1 MNKFPRHLL
10 TKRIKNEIL
19 ADAAKL
25 FDRTLP
31 DTLPREEA
39 FRPLPRG
46 KMLALN
52 FASQIKGADRMRVAF
67 VDRSEPLA
75 DCVFRLGYDGA
86 CCMLPVTPLVLAY
99 SISPR
104 VSPQFQAMVKSGLRQ
119 KEMELWC
126 LQVAKLADYC
136 QNSGPDFWSLLQHK
150 DPAERLLAET
160 AFGTRH

>member
-1 MNKFPRHLL
+1 MKKFPSHLL

-31 DTLPREEA
+31 DTLPPEEA

-46 KMLALN
+46 KMLALS
-52 FASQIKGADRMRVAF
+52 FAPQIKSADRMRVAF
-67 VDRSEPLA
+67 VDRSELLA
-75 DCVFRLGYDGA
+75 DCTFRLGYDGA

-99 SISPR
+99 SISAR
-104 VSPQFQAMVKSGLRQ
+104 VSPQFPAMVKSGLRQ
-119 KEMELWC
+119 KEIELWC

-136 QNSGPDFWSLLQHK
+136 QTSGPDFWNLLLHEN
-150 DPAERLLAET
+150 PAGARPD
-160 AFGTRH
+160 